1 METTLPKI
9 TSPVPSET
17 RLFRAVVS
25 HCASASQAEEVV
37 ASFAELSWQQLGGK
51 LDSGAACRVPDN
63 EGRYGGND
71 FARIRSATPSQYRPV
86 APCACRDDHAGHR

>member
-1 METTLPKI
+1 MSGGSFMETTLPKI

-37 ASFAELSWQQLGGK
+37 ASFAELSWEQLGGK
-51 LDSGAACRVPDN
+51 LDSELP
-63 EGRYGGND
+63 
-71 FARIRSATPSQYRPV
+71 ATFLTTKAVMRE
-86 APCACRDDHAGHR
+86 